1 MEEYL
6 DNNYDTYIEE
16 RFFRKLE
23 DIKEKEFRNRIKI
36 AWLSDKALYTDL
48 TKTIELEFTHYS
60 LHDVSHSIS
69 ILQYIYM
76 LLGKDKI
83 DSLSVGDLWLLLEAA
98 YSHDIGMSVTYSDLI
113 EIWSDKNSVKRIIER
128 IANISDKGAAEVYNR
143 ISKWLEDELSYENFK
158 KEDKSDFLK
167 LHKYWPLEFRKAV
180 TYINSEYIRLK
191 HPERSKNKIIDLL
204 KEYNHLKIEDRL
216 YKIVGIIDYLHGE
229 DFREIENNLDTV
241 NSGFTTE
248 KIHPRL
254 IALLLRVGDALDIR
268 NNRFDYWNIQYL
280 GGLPADSEEHYKKHK
295 SVEKFLVDEENVYI
309 RINSDEID
317 VCNNSRAWLDII
329 EKELNHLICYWNR
342 YAIGMTG
349 LKLKNISLEVTYNG
363 YEFITD
369 DFIKRMKADP
379 KKLLMLLSGENFYNT
394 KLIAF
399 REFLQNAVDAIKMKI
414 ALEYYNNDK
423 FLISRGKKRFKDI
436 TFMDFSDDILKKY
449 QITIIVRYAINN
461 SCNIEFEIVDQGIG
475 MDKQGLDA
483 LFNIGKGWKEREEYN
498 KMIDYLPDWM
508 YPTGGFGIGVLS
520 AFLLCDKVFFK
531 TKSEKSPQYVIAI
544 SSPQSGGKIEKT
556 VNNEYYK
563 ESGTSV
569 IFQVPFGLYLKE
581 MRKFLFGK
589 MEEEINKLDLTDK
602 KYKLFVVCKT
612 LNFFIKEIFVDM
624 LFPISIECPEM
635 SDYLEKIKGNNIYD
649 KSFINGNIY
658 WDEQNN
664 AIVRFTNK
672 KGKTRFAYKGINIE
686 RENINLLKKENLL
699 TFLDLCDM
707 HIESI
712 DIFDKNVDKV
722 LEISRNNFIAEYPLD
737 KVIESILFRR
747 LNDKIDNENYS
758 NLSNLILY
766 FSNRLEKNILEN
778 SDILSSFEEK
788 YLYLTADELFN
799 YLKRSKIN
807 SCVEE
812 LKGLRDHLKDNEI
825 ILRNKEFVN
834 QLKKDEF
841 NELLGIIERVKQKLD
856 NLNIYNIYDDKE
868 KKKTDLITDLV
879 NRIAEKNIFGE
890 ELLDLLYKLF
900 TSPSLDNDIFD
911 ILGNEIQKESL
922 EAMLLKKNKIR
933 IFALQNID
941 KYIHNMLNEK
951 IFKEKNFYLQ
961 NLEEIK
967 NLDFLKYYNIAYE
980 ECNYSINKENN
991 NSIEIKYYEIWKKEE
1006 KINDVKKDSLVN
1018 YIISV
1023 IEPSDK
1029 ANNTYFIINQNI
1041 DTTGYE
1047 KIIIENNPLNYKKN
1061 ESIIY
1066 NPFSI
1071 GEANYK
1077 SIDLNYFIDK
1087 RLSKVQIERNF
1098 IESERFNEIIEL
1110 VYSLQ
1115 EDKFTSKAQITELYL
1130 KLIVEIIE
1138 KRNMNNK

>member
-1 MEEYL
+1 MEECL
-6 DNNYDTYIEE
+6 NSNYDTYIEE
-16 RFFRKLE
+16 RFIQKLE

-48 TKTIELEFTHYS
+48 TKTIEFEFTHYS

-83 DSLSVGDLWLLLEAA
+83 DFLSVGDLWLLLEAA

-113 EIWSDKNSVKRIIER
+113 EIWSDKNSVKSIIKK
-128 IANISDKGAAEVYNR
+128 IANKSDKDAAEVYDR
-143 ISKWLEDELSYENFK
+143 ISKCLENELVCENFK
-158 KEDKSDFLK
+158 KEDRADFLK
-167 LHKYWPLEFRKAV
+167 SHKYWPLEFRKAV

-216 YKIVGIIDYLHGE
+216 YNIVGIIDYLHGE

-241 NSGFTTE
+241 NTGFTTE
-248 KIHPRL
+248 KIHPQL

-280 GGLPADSEEHYKKHK
+280 GGLPKDSEEHYKKHK
-295 SVEKFLVDEENVYI
+295 SVEKFLVDEENVNI
-309 RINSDEID
+309 LINSNEID

-349 LKLKNISLEVTYNG
+349 LKLKNICLKVTYNG

-379 KKLLMLLSGENFYNT
+379 KKLLMLLSGKNFYNT

-461 SCNIEFEIVDQGIG
+461 SCNIEFEIIDQGIG

-520 AFLLCDKVFFK
+520 AFLLSDKVIFK

-581 MRKFLFGK
+581 MRKLLFKK
-589 MEEEINKLDLTDK
+589 MDEKIDKLDLTDK
-602 KYKLFVVCKT
+602 KYRLYVVCKT
-612 LNFFIKEIFVDM
+612 LSFFIKEIFVDM

-649 KSFINGNIY
+649 KSAMDKNVY
-658 WDEQNN
+658 WDEETN

-672 KGKTRFAYKGINIE
+672 KGETRFAYKGINIE
-686 RENINLLKKENLL
+686 RENINLLKKENILPLL
-699 TFLDLCDM
+699 KLCDM

-712 DIFDKNVDKV
+712 DIFDKNVNEV
-722 LEISRNNFIAEYPLD
+722 LDISRNNFIEEYSLD
-737 KVIESILFRR
+737 KIIESILFRR
-747 LNDKIDNENYS
+747 LNYKIDNENYS

-766 FSNRLEKNILEN
+766 FSDQLEKNILKN
-778 SDILSSFEEK
+778 SNILSSFEEK

-807 SCVEE
+807 ACVEE
-812 LKGLRDHLKDNEI
+812 LKRLRDYLKNNEI
-825 ILRNKEFVN
+825 ILRNKTFVN
-834 QLKKDEF
+834 QLKEDAIKDLF
-841 NELLGIIERVKQKLD
+841 SMIENIKQKLD
-856 NLNIYNIYDDKE
+856 NLNIYNIYSNKEKE
-868 KKKTDLITDLV
+868 KKDLITDLV
-879 NRIAEKNIFGE
+879 NRITEKDIFVE
-890 ELLDLLYKLF
+890 KQIDILYELF

-911 ILGNEIQKESL
+911 VLGNEIQKESL

-941 KYIHNMLNEK
+941 KYIHNMLNKE

-961 NLEEIK
+961 NLEKIK
-967 NLDFLKYYNIAYE
+967 NLDFLKYYNISYK
-980 ECNYSINKENN
+980 ECEYLLDRKNKDF
-991 NSIEIKYYEIWKKEE
+991 IKIKYYEVCEKEE
-1006 KINDVKKDSLVN
+1006 EKLDNEKSEKESLVD
-1018 YIISV
+1018 YIIRI
-1023 IEPSDK
+1023 IESSDK
-1029 ANNTYFIINQNI
+1029 ANNTYFIIDQNI
-1041 DTTGYE
+1041 DITRYE
-1047 KIIIENNPLNYKKN
+1047 KIVIENNPLNYKDN

-1071 GEANYK
+1071 GEANYR
-1077 SIDLNYFIDK
+1077 SIDPNYIVNEE
-1087 RLSKVQIERNF
+1087 LSKLQIEKNF
-1098 IESERFNEIIEL
+1098 TESERFNEIIEL

-1115 EDKFTSKAQITELYL
+1115 EDKFTSKAQINKLYL
-1130 KLIVEIIE
+1130 ELIMEILE
-1138 KRNMNNK
+1138 KKGI

>member
-1 MEEYL
+1 MEECL
-6 DNNYDTYIEE
+6 NSNYDTYIEE
-16 RFFRKLE
+16 RFIQKLE

-48 TKTIELEFTHYS
+48 TKTIEFEFTHYS

-83 DSLSVGDLWLLLEAA
+83 DFLSVGDLWLLLEAA

-113 EIWSDKNSVKRIIER
+113 EIWSDKNSVKSIIKK
-128 IANISDKGAAEVYNR
+128 IANKSDKDAAEVYDR
-143 ISKWLEDELSYENFK
+143 ISKCLENELVCENFK
-158 KEDKSDFLK
+158 KEDRADFLK
-167 LHKYWPLEFRKAV
+167 SHKYWPLEFRKAV

-216 YKIVGIIDYLHGE
+216 YNIVGIIDYLHGE

-241 NSGFTTE
+241 NTGFTTE
-248 KIHPRL
+248 KIHPQL

-280 GGLPADSEEHYKKHK
+280 GGLPKDSEEHYKKHK
-295 SVEKFLVDEENVYI
+295 SVEKFLVDEENVNI
-309 RINSDEID
+309 LINSNEID

-349 LKLKNISLEVTYNG
+349 LKLKNICLKVTYNG

-379 KKLLMLLSGENFYNT
+379 KKLLMLLSGKNFYNT

-461 SCNIEFEIVDQGIG
+461 SCNIEFEIIDQGIG

-520 AFLLCDKVFFK
+520 AFLLSDKVIFK

-581 MRKFLFGK
+581 MRKLLFKK
-589 MEEEINKLDLTDK
+589 MDEKIDKLDLTDK
-602 KYKLFVVCKT
+602 KYRLYVVCKT
-612 LNFFIKEIFVDM
+612 LSFFIKEIFVDM

-649 KSFINGNIY
+649 KSAMDKNVY
-658 WDEQNN
+658 WDEETN

-672 KGKTRFAYKGINIE
+672 KGETRFAYKGINIE
-686 RENINLLKKENLL
+686 RENINLLKKENILPLL
-699 TFLDLCDM
+699 KLCDM

-712 DIFDKNVDKV
+712 DIFDKNVNEV
-722 LEISRNNFIAEYPLD
+722 LDISRNNFIEEYSLD
-737 KVIESILFRR
+737 KIIESILFRR
-747 LNDKIDNENYS
+747 LNYKIDNENYS

-766 FSNRLEKNILEN
+766 FSNQLEKNILKN
-778 SDILSSFEEK
+778 SNILSSFEEK

-807 SCVEE
+807 ACVEE
-812 LKGLRDHLKDNEI
+812 LKRLRDYLKNNEI
-825 ILRNKEFVN
+825 ILRNKTFVN
-834 QLKKDEF
+834 QLKEDAIKD
-841 NELLGIIERVKQKLD
+841 
-856 NLNIYNIYDDKE
+856 
-868 KKKTDLITDLV
+868 
-879 NRIAEKNIFGE
+879 
-890 ELLDLLYKLF
+890 LF
-900 TSPSLDNDIFD
+900 S
-911 ILGNEIQKESL
+911 
-922 EAMLLKKNKIR
+922 M
-933 IFALQNID
+933 
-941 KYIHNMLNEK
+941 
-951 IFKEKNFYLQ
+951 
-961 NLEEIK
+961 
-967 NLDFLKYYNIAYE
+967 
-980 ECNYSINKENN
+980 
-991 NSIEIKYYEIWKKEE
+991 
-1006 KINDVKKDSLVN
+1006 
-1018 YIISV
+1018 
-1023 IEPSDK
+1023 
-1029 ANNTYFIINQNI
+1029 
-1041 DTTGYE
+1041 
-1047 KIIIENNPLNYKKN
+1047 IENIK
-1061 ESIIY
+1061 
-1066 NPFSI
+1066 
-1071 GEANYK
+1071 
-1077 SIDLNYFIDK
+1077 
-1087 RLSKVQIERNF
+1087 
-1098 IESERFNEIIEL
+1098 
-1110 VYSLQ
+1110 
-1115 EDKFTSKAQITELYL
+1115 
-1130 KLIVEIIE
+1130 
-1138 KRNMNNK
+1138 